1 MRCAARAT
9 SKCRCGPQTTG
20 AALRSRTTVPAFLRG
35 FARRSSRRSSR
46 PSREARASDCRQP
59 SVSLKPTVGR
69 STSAA
74 RRAAGRP
81 SLSNYQPIDSGRLGS
96 CKGGPA
102 MSTAAR
108 CLRVLVVD
116 DEPLIRWSIAETLGA
131 AGHQVTEAQD
141 AASALRALADAPDT
155 DLVLLD
161 FRLPD
166 SNDLGLLAEIR
177 RMAPAVPVIMM
188 TAFGTPDVTAGALK
202 LGASRV

>member
-1 MRCAARAT
+1 MN
-9 SKCRCGPQTTG
+9 P
-20 AALRSRTTVPAFLRG
+20 
-35 FARRSSRRSSR
+35 
-46 PSREARASDCRQP
+46 
-59 SVSLKPTVGR
+59 
-69 STSAA
+69 
-74 RRAAGRP
+74 
-81 SLSNYQPIDSGRLGS
+81 
-96 CKGGPA
+96 
-102 MSTAAR
+102 AAR

-155 DLVLLD
+155 ALVLLD

-177 RMAPAVPVIMM
+177 RIAPATPVIMM

-202 LGASRV
+202 LGALKVLNKPFNMHDLEDLVRSL

>member
-1 MRCAARAT
+1 MT
-9 SKCRCGPQTTG
+9 
-20 AALRSRTTVPAFLRG
+20 
-35 FARRSSRRSSR
+35 
-46 PSREARASDCRQP
+46 
-59 SVSLKPTVGR
+59 
-69 STSAA
+69 
-74 RRAAGRP
+74 
-81 SLSNYQPIDSGRLGS
+81 LGV
-96 CKGGPA
+96 
-102 MSTAAR
+102 R
-108 CLRVLVVD
+108 CLHVLVVD

-177 RMAPAVPVIMM
+177 RIAPAAPVILM

-202 LGASRV
+202 LGASKVLNKPFNMHDLEDLVRSL

>member
-1 MRCAARAT
+1 M
-9 SKCRCGPQTTG
+9 
-20 AALRSRTTVPAFLRG
+20 
-35 FARRSSRRSSR
+35 
-46 PSREARASDCRQP
+46 
-59 SVSLKPTVGR
+59 
-69 STSAA
+69 
-74 RRAAGRP
+74 
-81 SLSNYQPIDSGRLGS
+81 N
-96 CKGGPA
+96 
-102 MSTAAR
+102 TAAR

-155 DLVLLD
+155 ALVLLD

-177 RMAPAVPVIMM
+177 RIAPATPVIMM

-202 LGASRV
+202 LGALKVLNKPFNMHDLEDLVRSL

>member
-1 MRCAARAT
+1 MT
-9 SKCRCGPQTTG
+9 LGV
-20 AALRSRTTVPAFLRG
+20 RSLH
-35 FARRSSRRSSR
+35 
-46 PSREARASDCRQP
+46 
-59 SVSLKPTVGR
+59 
-69 STSAA
+69 
-74 RRAAGRP
+74 
-81 SLSNYQPIDSGRLGS
+81 
-96 CKGGPA
+96 
-102 MSTAAR
+102 
-108 CLRVLVVD
+108 VLVVD

-177 RMAPAVPVIMM
+177 RIVPAAPVIVM

-202 LGASRV
+202 LGASKVLNKPFNMHDLEDLVRSL

>member
-1 MRCAARAT
+1 
-9 SKCRCGPQTTG
+9 
-20 AALRSRTTVPAFLRG
+20 
-35 FARRSSRRSSR
+35 
-46 PSREARASDCRQP
+46 
-59 SVSLKPTVGR
+59 
-69 STSAA
+69 
-74 RRAAGRP
+74 
-81 SLSNYQPIDSGRLGS
+81 
-96 CKGGPA
+96 
-102 MSTAAR
+102 
-108 CLRVLVVD
+108 VLVVD

-202 LGASRV
+202 LGALKVLNKPFNMHELERLVRSL

>member
-1 MRCAARAT
+1 
-9 SKCRCGPQTTG
+9 
-20 AALRSRTTVPAFLRG
+20 V
-35 FARRSSRRSSR
+35 
-46 PSREARASDCRQP
+46 
-59 SVSLKPTVGR
+59 
-69 STSAA
+69 
-74 RRAAGRP
+74 
-81 SLSNYQPIDSGRLGS
+81 N
-96 CKGGPA
+96 
-102 MSTAAR
+102 TAAR

-177 RMAPAVPVIMM
+177 RIAPATPVIMM

-202 LGASRV
+202 LGASKVLNKPFNMHDLEDLVRSL